1 MRNFWQK
8 KERSKMSKLYSNQP
22 WYLQNH
28 FSTSVHVAEGC
39 KLKILSIGA
48 SKCSSQNKS

>member
-8 KERSKMSKLYSNQP
+8 KKKLGKMSNLYSNQP
-22 WYLQNH
+22 WYLHNH
-28 FSTSVHVAEGC
+28 LSTSVHVAEGC

-48 SKCSSQNKS
+48 SKCSS